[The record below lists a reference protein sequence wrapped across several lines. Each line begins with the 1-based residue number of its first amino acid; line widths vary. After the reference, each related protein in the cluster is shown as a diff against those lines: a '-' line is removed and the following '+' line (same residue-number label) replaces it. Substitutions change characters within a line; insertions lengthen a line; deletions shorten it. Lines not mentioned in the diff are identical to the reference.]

1 MKKKTTSKRKPQP
14 RMVHAYQHNPYAL
27 QVQTQP
33 PRNAAPMV
41 AQPELVPV
49 IVQPAPRRRRRV
61 AQAVERA
68 KERVKDRIAD
78 ADFLA
83 TAGLAAAGSALGAA
97 ATGWAA
103 GRGWN
108 PYAMAGGSILA
119 GGALALAAPG
129 AWRGVGI
136 GVGGW
141 GAGQLIAALMQAH
154 ALKEFERQQKA
165 AEEKKR
171 IEDERAAAAA
181 AAAQQ
186 RALDAA
192 AAQKALPPA
201 AKPSNAFIPPISDA
215 FSNARTYGHY
225 GRADDEERM
234 TDLDLVLG

>member
-1 MKKKTTSKRKPQP
+1 MKKKTTSKRKAQPQLV
-14 RMVHAYQHNPYAL
+14 RYQQNPYAL
-27 QVQTQP
+27 QVQPP

-61 AQAVERA
+61 AQAVA
-68 KERVKDRIAD
+68 NTKERVKERIAD

-83 TAGLAAAGSALGAA
+83 TAGLAAAGSALSAV
-97 ATGWAA
+97 ATGWGA

-108 PYAMAGGSILA
+108 PYAMAGGSMLV
-119 GGALALAAPG
+119 GGAIALAAPG
-129 AWRGVGI
+129 AARGVGI
-136 GVGGW
+136 GFAGW
-141 GAGQLIAALMQAH
+141 GAGQLVASLIQAH
-154 ALKEFERQQKA
+154 AIREFERQQKA
-165 AEEKKR
+165 LEEKKR
-171 IEDERAAAAA
+171 IEDQRAAAAA
-181 AAAQQ
+181 ADQQ

-201 AKPSNAFIPPISDA
+201 TAAKPSNAFIPTISDA

>member
-1 MKKKTTSKRKPQP
+1 MKKKTTSKRKAPTQLV
-14 RMVHAYQHNPYAL
+14 RYQQNPYAL
-27 QVQTQP
+27 QVQPP

-49 IVQPAPRRRRRV
+49 IVQPAPRRRGRV
-61 AQAVERA
+61 GKAVA
-68 KERVKDRIAD
+68 NTKERVKERIAD

-83 TAGLAAAGSALGAA
+83 TAGLAAAGSVLTAV

-108 PYAMAGGSILA
+108 PYAMAGGSILV

-129 AWRGVGI
+129 AARGVGI
-136 GVGGW
+136 GIGGW
-141 GAGQLIAALMQAH
+141 GAGQLVAALMQAH
-154 ALKEFERQQKA
+154 AIKEFERQQKA
-165 AEEKKR
+165 LEEKKR
-171 IEDERAAAAA
+171 IEDQRAAAAA
-181 AAAQQ
+181 ADQQ
-186 RALDAA
+186 RALDA

-201 AKPSNAFIPPISDA
+201 TAAKPSNAFIPTISDA